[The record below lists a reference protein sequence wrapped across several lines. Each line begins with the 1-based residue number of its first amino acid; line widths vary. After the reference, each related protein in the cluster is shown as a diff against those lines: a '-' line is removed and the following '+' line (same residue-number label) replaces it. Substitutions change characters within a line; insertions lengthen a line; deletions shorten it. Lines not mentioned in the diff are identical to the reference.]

1 MSLDATDTNLNLQFD
16 NQTLTAPS
24 TGLDHLTSSLNNKG
38 EWNGLFLQCPK
49 LKTLR
54 LEENCLTI
62 DSIPTTL
69 LADR

>member
-38 EWNGLFLQCPK
+38 EWTLSSVSKVEDSPRRRK
-49 LKTLR
+49 LPHYR
-54 LEENCLTI
+54 LHSYN
-62 DSIPTTL
+62 SPG
-69 LADR
+69 